1 MVKRPVWP
9 TPGAR
14 WVCLALGLTVVSGC
28 AAGQDSLVVVGT
40 VNTELVT
47 IQAPTLEWPRP
58 NLDAG
63 FAPSSTA
70 RASGAKAGASGA
82 TSAATSDLARR
93 SDDPARVLSGWSTR
107 APLKSVEVSQ
117 GQRVSAGQVV
127 ARFDVSALRAA
138 VAARQADE
146 AVATARRG
154 VLEAAIEKTST
165 AEADLNAN
173 RAKVATALATA
184 TRARTDLVAKRAQA
198 TRAQADLS
206 AKLAAA
212 RAALAKLQAL
222 AAGPNAPDPAQLQ
235 AQIAQLRAGIAQLT
249 NGLAQ
254 VRVGITRINAGLA
267 KIEAGQAKATSALGQ
282 MDRGLE
288 RIVEGR
294 ATLRRQRPL
303 VDVAIEA
310 AATATA
316 QARRQEELATLT
328 APVDGIVVD
337 VANPGD
343 LLAPGA
349 AVVTIRPSTRP
360 AATAWLSPDQLGRTC
375 VGATAR
381 VSGDWMAPGQG
392 YAAAVSRIGDAATYP
407 PTSQATQEV
416 HLTRAV
422 QVEVTVTS
430 GGPPDATDG
439 TSTDTDGDLANR
451 EATTLPPGVPVE
463 ITLQPCP
470 AGSSPQ
476 AAATS
481 SAQPSSPAPA
491 SQQAQASP
499 SAQPSSPASARPQAP
514 ASSPAPASPLAPK
527 EAS

>member
-1 MVKRPVWP
+1 MVKRPMWP
-9 TPGAR
+9 APGAR

-28 AAGQDSLVVVGT
+28 GAPDASLVVVGT
-40 VNTELVT
+40 VADDVVT
-47 IQAPTLEWPRP
+47 IQAPTFDWPRP

-63 FAPSSTA
+63 FAISSATSPA
-70 RASGAKAGASGA
+70 GATGGGSGAASGAGS
-82 TSAATSDLARR
+82 SAAANPARR
-93 SDDPARVLSGWSTR
+93 QDDPANVLSGWSTG
-107 APLKSVEVSQ
+107 APLASVEVSQ
-117 GQRVSAGQVV
+117 GQRVQAGQVV
-127 ARFDVSALRAA
+127 ARFDTRAFRAA

-146 AVATARRG
+146 AVAMARRG
-154 VLEAAIEKTST
+154 VLEAAIDKTVT

-173 RAKVATALATA
+173 RAKVTTALATA
-184 TRARTDLVAKRAQA
+184 TTARNEVLTKRAQA
-198 TRAQADLS
+198 SQAEADLS

-222 AAGPNAPDPAQLQ
+222 AAGPPVPDPAQLQ
-235 AQIAQLRAGIAQLT
+235 AQIAQLRAGITQLT
-249 NGLAQ
+249 RGLAK
-254 VRVGITRINAGLA
+254 VRVGITQINAGLA

-328 APVDGIVVD
+328 APAAGVVLD
-337 VANPGD
+337 VANAGD

-349 AVVTIRPSTRP
+349 AVVTIRRSTGPSARSV
-360 AATAWLSPDQLGRTC
+360 ATAWLSPDQLARTC
-375 VGATAR
+375 LGASAR
-381 VSGDWMAPGQG
+381 VRGDWMAPGQG
-392 YAAAVSRIGDAATYP
+392 YAASVSRIGAAATYP

-422 QVEVTVTS
+422 EVEVTLTA
-430 GGPPDATDG
+430 GGP
-439 TSTDTDGDLANR
+439 SN
-451 EATTLPPGVPVE
+451 ATTLPPGVPVE
-463 ITLQPCP
+463 ITVQPCP

-476 AAATS
+476 ALA
-481 SAQPSSPAPA
+481 SSP
-491 SQQAQASP
+491 AQASP
-499 SAQPSSPASARPQAP
+499 P
-514 ASSPAPASPLAPK
+514 APK
-527 EAS
+527 EAP